1 MSRIKWRPRQGL
13 ADETSDT
20 LPHREVVTFDISGVN
35 RRATAIGVDNHRN
48 VIRCAK
54 HNVPSYFHHPPA
66 LASLVD
72 LSIAQ
77 LWGHQT
83 SRLLA
88 RTTRAPWSRE
98 WLRDTVIAYQSRDV
112 GRQFVTGKEGG
123 LTIGTR
129 FELPDKGLGCCF
141 TALLAQ
147 ITEESRDFYTIPG
160 RGIAAL
166 IQGLTRIL
174 TSKPAC
180 EAWSKGLSGAQ
191 SLSLALPYSCWCALD
206 NPTVPRPLV

>member
-1 MSRIKWRPRQGL
+1 LRTKGL

-35 RRATAIGVDNHRN
+35 LCATAIGVDNHRN

-77 LWGHQT
+77 LWLHQA

-88 RTTRAPWSRE
+88 KATRAPCSWE
-98 WLRDTVIAYQSRDV
+98 WLRDTVIAHQSRDV

-129 FELPDKGLGCCF
+129 FELPDKGLGRFC

-147 ITEESRDFYTIPG
+147 ITGD
-160 RGIAAL
+160 
-166 IQGLTRIL
+166 
-174 TSKPAC
+174 
-180 EAWSKGLSGAQ
+180 AQ
-191 SLSLALPYSCWCALD
+191 A
-206 NPTVPRPLV
+206 TG